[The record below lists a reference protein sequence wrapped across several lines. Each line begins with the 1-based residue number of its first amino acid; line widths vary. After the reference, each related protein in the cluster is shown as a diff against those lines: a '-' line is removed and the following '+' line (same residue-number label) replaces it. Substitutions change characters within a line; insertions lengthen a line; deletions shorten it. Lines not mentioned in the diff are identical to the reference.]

1 MSNYNNSITEIK
13 RLISLN
19 FINNDKII
27 EEYKKHVCYKIERN
41 EDNNLVININEKKYT
56 LEEILSYF
64 IKQIIE
70 KGKNKS
76 IIIKKSIV
84 FTVKSCFGIQEWIL
98 IKKVTRFANINKS
111 KISMINETIATALAY
126 ALFINQNKFI
136 INIIIKYLKMLKI
149 K

>member
-1 MSNYNNSITEIK
+1 M
-13 RLISLN
+13 
-19 FINNDKII
+19 
-27 EEYKKHVCYKIERN
+27 
-41 EDNNLVININEKKYT
+41 
-56 LEEILSYF
+56 EEILSYF